1 MINVNWQEL
10 LYIMEIKMLNKKKK
24 AQEEIVGFALIIIIV
39 AVILLFFLNFYIRS
53 GEKEGVE
60 SYEADSFIQA
70 FLHYTTD
77 CEDYL
82 EYSSVQDLIF
92 ECNNGAF
99 CLDDREACDVLNSTL
114 KNIVDKT
121 WRVGEDEPVK
131 GYELN
136 ITINQQEVLSFIE
149 GNITR
154 NYKGAKQD
162 FTRSG
167 DSIEILFRAYY

>member
-1 MINVNWQEL
+1 
-10 LYIMEIKMLNKKKK
+10 MLNKKKK

-39 AVILLFFLNFYIRS
+39 AVILLFFINFYIRS
-53 GEKEGVE
+53 GEKESVE

-70 FLHYTTD
+70 LLHYTTD

-82 EYSSVQDLIF
+82 ENLSIQDLIL
-92 ECNNGAF
+92 ECDDDTL
-99 CLDDREACDVLNSTL
+99 CLDYRKTCDVLNSTL
-114 KNIVDKT
+114 RNIVDKT

-136 ITINQQEVLSFIE
+136 ITANQKEILSFIE

-154 NYKGAKQD
+154 NYKGAEQSLPK
-162 FTRSG
+162 SG
-167 DSIEILFRAYY
+167 YLIKIFFRAYY

>member
-1 MINVNWQEL
+1 
-10 LYIMEIKMLNKKKK
+10 MLNKKKK

-53 GEKEGVE
+53 GEKESVE

-70 FLHYTTD
+70 FLHYTTE

-82 EYSSVQDLIF
+82 EYLSVQKLIF
-92 ECNNGAF
+92 ECNNDAL
-99 CLDDREACDVLNSTL
+99 CLDDRRACEILNSTL
-114 KNIVDKT
+114 RNIVDKT

-136 ITINQQEVLSFIE
+136 ITANQEEIPFLSFIE

-162 FTRSG
+162 FSRSG

>member
-1 MINVNWQEL
+1 
-10 LYIMEIKMLNKKKK
+10 MLNKKKK

-39 AVILLFFLNFYIRS
+39 AVILLFFINFYIRS
-53 GEKEGVE
+53 GEKESVE

-70 FLHYTTD
+70 FLHYTTE

-82 EYSSVQDLIF
+82 EYLSVQKLIF
-92 ECNNGAF
+92 ECNNDAL
-99 CLDDREACDVLNSTL
+99 CLDDRKACVVLNSTL
-114 KNIVDKT
+114 KGIVDKT

-131 GYELN
+131 GYELK
-136 ITINQQEVLSFIE
+136 ITANEEEILSFIE

>member
-1 MINVNWQEL
+1 
-10 LYIMEIKMLNKKKK
+10 MLNKKKK

-39 AVILLFFLNFYIRS
+39 AVILLFFINFYIRS

-60 SYEADSFIQA
+60 SYEVDSFIQA

-82 EYSSVQDLIF
+82 EYLSVQDLIF
-92 ECNNGAF
+92 ECNNDAL
-99 CLDDREACDVLNSTL
+99 CLDDREACDILNSTL

-121 WRVGEDEPVK
+121 WKVGENYPVK
-131 GYELN
+131 GYELK

-149 GNITR
+149 GNITK
-154 NYKGAKQD
+154 NYKGAVQ
-162 FTRSG
+162 FLPE
-167 DSIEILFRAYY
+167 SINVSFRAYY